1 MTDVNDE
8 LVVIHGLEYS
18 DSWMGECFVS
28 IDFKRQSPIGFEIG
42 DYIMYRGERFEL
54 NYVPGKEKQA
64 RKDTY
69 GEGFTY
75 DGVKFNSLRD
85 ELSRAEFLDVVL
97 HDNQLHY
104 TTLPKF
110 PFYVETIDDLL
121 DRIQANL
128 NEQIGDGKWKIFS
141 RNKERSMQRGCT
153 AEEWNAVYGDGTNDS
168 ASFESKSITID
179 TQKCWDALA
188 LVNTQWNIN
197 FVIRGRNIYVGT
209 AGVMTD
215 DIFKYGL
222 GKGLYKVDQNADS
235 DQSIITRLRAY
246 GSEKNLPDHYY
257 ADLGI
262 KYKVGITKV
271 GNAASFVELY
281 LDLDYISTY
290 FTEPRKYISS
300 GSTGEQTNG
309 FVLRATFDFKTIITG
324 YVTGTSNNKCR
335 FYSGL
340 KGSQTDNGDEESKD
354 ALDAFISQV
363 KSGSYTKLYITSGIN
378 EKTIPSE
385 NKEYAENLPN
395 NMAISRL
402 MLPGFPT
409 LSLREFW
416 DTMTEEEKKYVNP
429 TGKEHIFSNDKY
441 RPYIDSL
448 NIDKIGLRSDSKFF
462 DTDDKANGIVE
473 IYPTIEEMVVGGVRV
488 DEIYKGSEV
497 DDDGRFVDGQS
508 VKNIDIYLNP
518 AIDFDINNLKD
529 DDFSICMKD
538 GMCGGRSFKVA
549 SSTKESGTWR
559 LTIERV
565 KDDALGLYFPYKDY
579 QIKKNDHFVLTGIR
593 LPDSYVRAASLKL
606 LKYAIALLDKN
617 DYTRYVYQPKLYITS
632 GINEKTIPSENKEY
646 AENLPNNMAISRLM
660 LPGFPTLSLREF
672 WDTMT
677 EEEKKYVNPTGKEH
691 IFSNDK
697 YRPYI
702 DSLNIDKIGLRSDS
716 KFFDTDDKAN
726 GIVEIYPTIEEMVVG
741 GVRVDEIY
749 KGSEVDDDGRFVD
762 GQSVKN
768 IDIYLNPAIDFDI
781 NNLKDDDFSICMK
794 DGMCGGRSFKVASST
809 KESGTWRLTIER
821 VKDDALGLYFPYK
834 DYQIKKNDHFVLTGI
849 RLPDSYVRAASLKL
863 LKYAIALLDKN
874 DYTRYVYQ
882 PKVDDIFMAR
892 QHDAAMAD
900 KSGATRSL
908 HDTLRAGDIMRL
920 SDDDLGIKADVT
932 IDQIII
938 KEEDGKIPA
947 YEITLREE
955 KEVGTIQKIQ
965 QSISSLESGNG
976 VASEPTIAQVKSMF
990 KSEGGRY
997 FLSKL
1002 EDDVASGAIT
1012 FEKMQKFLGG
1022 FVSAG
1027 RAILQKGFAIDEN
1040 GYGFDENG
1048 NIIADSLKSIG
1059 FDKVLN
1065 EGFGMEMDGDQSHLY
1080 LANLTVWGKM
1090 MINILE
1096 IMKTKYAGGNIYMSA
1111 AGGTIV
1117 KAVPVTYINEDVGWE
1132 ETSES
1137 WCDGWKC
1144 YILADDGDEAT
1155 TNPWVEG
1162 DQVRCQSMGNLLGT
1176 RYAKATNKS
1185 YWRTIPEHGVSSFN
1199 EYIYNDYGTP
1209 AYNGKMFYWIVLGKH
1224 SKDFDGYT
1232 EENAPVGTTDIPE
1245 AGDSI
1250 VLDGCRKDTSR
1261 QGVLQLS
1268 SYGSGAPSIVGLRGV
1283 SDYTHEK
1290 CAIFELSYDYVRIFA
1305 ERFKLIAK
1313 DNKVVEITNFRGEW
1327 DPNEKYYKNDQVSH
1341 NNAIWTCIKDADFQ
1355 TEPTDGSTYWRK
1367 EVYGQKGEDGSS
1379 FKVLGTAVKHFTNAD
1394 DIGGEL
1400 LTTKEYLFDD
1410 TSGLPDG
1417 VASPCIATYMKIGA
1431 GHTWIICKSNDGDS
1445 YMIGDDLWTNSGTAW
1460 LNIGN
1465 VKGVSISST
1474 SVTYGVSASGTQ
1486 QPSSWSSIIP
1496 PTTDVY
1502 PYLWTRTMVNY
1513 TDGKSTTSFSV
1524 SHNGKDGAKGD
1535 PGDKGADAITIQL
1548 VGAPL
1553 IFDAGSDGIAP
1564 KGVTNYARLYVT
1576 VGEKDVSEYVGQPY
1590 FVPSEGMNVSH
1601 EDGYVIERREYNEKM
1616 AWYLGIK
1623 SDAISKVYLSDNKT
1637 EVSATSG
1644 YITFVFAYGA
1654 NQYVGQLPFQ
1664 VNVARYTGELT
1675 LTNTQFKVSM
1685 DGLTTRMV
1693 TAEENIT
1700 GVNTKLNTEVKT
1712 LHAEITSTAN
1722 DIKLEV
1728 TEQMNGNLKKAGLE
1742 VKADGIILYGDKITI
1757 TNDDGK
1763 TTTALFANGK
1773 INASLIDADQIEV
1786 KHLWA
1791 KSNDGASKVGYF
1803 GNTEESACKLS
1814 DGTLAPLFIGGD
1826 TAAKSPFYVTSKGAM
1841 HATSGYI
1848 GGFSINQNSLYYG
1861 NPSKWATTKTEN
1873 LAQVGWNFIRIAQA
1887 IANGGK
1893 PIAYQKIGIGG
1904 NAYPGDEEDSSVV
1917 GSTAMYIYRS
1927 MLAYSEDKAYKPAAI
1942 IESDNAQNRNIALK
1956 LIGGLQVHGGV
1967 IQHGCVMTYEK
1978 KGDANVLNLSFSTIF
1993 TLRNTMKDSMDFFFP
2008 SLPEVR
2014 QQLGIWSADVEF
2026 CIPVTVIAA
2035 ANTTQF
2041 AISTQL
2047 SAANTDLTQADGG
2060 RYVDNNG
2067 MWDYGNDKGY
2077 GGNRIVMRNGDCW
2090 SFSLTFTKAQG
2101 YYIQILNTQI

>member
-141 RNKERSMQRGCT
+141 RDKERSMQRGCT
-153 AEEWNAVYGDGTNDS
+153 AEEWNAVYGDGTSDS

-215 DIFKYGL
+215 GIFKYGL

-309 FVLRATFDFKTIITG
+309 FVLRVTFDFKTIITG

-335 FYSGL
+335 FYSEL
-340 KGSQTDNGDEESKD
+340 KGSQADNGDEESKD

-518 AIDFDINNLKD
+518 AIDFDIND
-529 DDFSICMKD
+529 
-538 GMCGGRSFKVA
+538 
-549 SSTKESGTWR
+549 
-559 LTIERV
+559 
-565 KDDALGLYFPYKDY
+565 
-579 QIKKNDHFVLTGIR
+579 
-593 LPDSYVRAASLKL
+593 
-606 LKYAIALLDKN
+606 
-617 DYTRYVYQPKLYITS
+617 
-632 GINEKTIPSENKEY
+632 
-646 AENLPNNMAISRLM
+646 
-660 LPGFPTLSLREF
+660 
-672 WDTMT
+672 
-677 EEEKKYVNPTGKEH
+677 
-691 IFSNDK
+691 
-697 YRPYI
+697 
-702 DSLNIDKIGLRSDS
+702 
-716 KFFDTDDKAN
+716 
-726 GIVEIYPTIEEMVVG
+726 
-741 GVRVDEIY
+741 
-749 KGSEVDDDGRFVD
+749 
-762 GQSVKN
+762 
-768 IDIYLNPAIDFDI
+768 
-781 NNLKDDDFSICMK
+781 LKDDDFSICMK

-882 PKVDDIFMAR
+882 PKVDEIFMAR

-932 IDQIII
+932 IDQLII

-1027 RAILQKGFAIDEN
+1027 RAILQKGFAIDKN

-1048 NIIADSLKSIG
+1048 NIIANSLKSLG

-1065 EGFGMEMDGDQSHLY
+1065 EGFGMEMEPTGTSHLY
-1080 LANLTVWGKM
+1080 LSNLTVWGK
-1090 MINILE
+1090 IIVNILE

-1117 KAVPVTYINEDVGWE
+1117 YVKPVYWAEEEMQWFAADVSVAE
-1132 ETSES
+1132 
-1137 WCDGWKC
+1137 GWKC
-1144 YILADDGDEAT
+1144 YFVADEGNDVMD
-1155 TNPWVEG
+1155 NPWREG
-1162 DQVRCQSMGNLLGT
+1162 DQVRCQTIGNLSS
-1176 RYAKATNKS
+1176 RPINSATNKS
-1185 YWRTIPEHGVSSFN
+1185 YWRTIPKYGVSEWN
-1199 EYIYNDYGTP
+1199 ETLYDEEG
-1209 AYNGKMFYWIVLGKH
+1209 NGPLFPEKRFYWIVLGKH

-1250 VLDGCRKDTSR
+1250 VLDGSRKDTSR
-1261 QGVLQLS
+1261 QGVLRLS

-1290 CAIFELSYDYVRIFA
+1290 CAIFELSYDSVRILA

-1313 DNKVVEITNFRGEW
+1313 NNKVVEITNFRGEW
-1327 DPNEKYYKNDQVSH
+1327 DPTEKYYKNDQVSH
-1341 NNAIWTCIKDADFQ
+1341 NNAIWTCLNDEVWQ
-1355 TEPTDGSTYWRK
+1355 SEPTDDNTNWRK

-1400 LTTKEYLFDD
+1400 LNLGKYLFDD

-1417 VASPCIATYMKIGA
+1417 VVSPCIATYMKVGA

-1486 QPSSWSSIIP
+1486 QPSSWSSAIP
-1496 PTTDVY
+1496 PTTDEY
-1502 PYLWTRTMVNY
+1502 PYLWTRTVVNY
-1513 TDGKSTTSFSV
+1513 SDGKSTTSYSV
-1524 SHNGKDGAKGD
+1524 SHNGKDGEKGET
-1535 PGDKGADAITIQL
+1535 GEKGADAITIQL

-1553 IFDAGSDGIAP
+1553 IFDAGSDGIVP

-1576 VGEKDVSEYVGQPY
+1576 VGEKDVSEYVGHPY
-1590 FVPSEGMNVSH
+1590 SVSSEGMNVSP

-1675 LTNTQFKVSM
+1675 LTNEQFKVSM
-1685 DGLTTRMV
+1685 DGLTTRMKA
-1693 TAEENIT
+1693 AEGGIT
-1700 GVNTKLNTEVKT
+1700 NVNTRLDTEVDT
-1712 LHAEITSTAN
+1712 LHSEITSTAN

-1742 VKADGIILYGDKITI
+1742 VKADGITLYGDKITI

-1803 GNTEESACKLS
+1803 GNTEEDACKIG
-1814 DGTLAPLFIGGD
+1814 DYTVAPLFIGGA
-1826 TAAKSPFYVTSKGAM
+1826 TAKESPFYVTSKGAM
-1841 HATSGYI
+1841 HATSG
-1848 GGFSINQNSLYYG
+1848 
-1861 NPSKWATTKTEN
+1861 
-1873 LAQVGWNFIRIAQA
+1873 
-1887 IANGGK
+1887 
-1893 PIAYQKIGIGG
+1893 KIGYFTISPNGELMYDDGYTDVARRPFGLSKEALYFTHTTDHKSNDAIVWVGRTNVSVSITGTSPMVSDIWIDDQENTPNKSKACLFLSAEGYTGEDTDPMG
-1904 NAYPGDEEDSSVV
+1904 NLMG
-1917 GSTAMYIYRS
+1917 
-1927 MLAYSEDKAYKPAAI
+1927 
-1942 IESDNAQNRNIALK
+1942 N
-1956 LIGGLQVHGGV
+1956 
-1967 IQHGCVMTYEK
+1967 
-1978 KGDANVLNLSFSTIF
+1978 
-1993 TLRNTMKDSMDFFFP
+1993 
-2008 SLPEVR
+2008 
-2014 QQLGIWSADVEF
+2014 
-2026 CIPVTVIAA
+2026 
-2035 ANTTQF
+2035 F
-2041 AISTQL
+2041 AIYAQKGTYAGFRPAVRFAIENCQL
-2047 SAANTDLTQADGG
+2047 TDMDCVI
-2060 RYVDNNG
+2060 YVSVTGVYLILPDNPQ
-2067 MWDYGNDKGY
+2067 KGQY
-2077 GGNRIVMRNGDCW
+2077 YKFIQGAGSFHIKSSSKNIYSMHVGQTDNFTSDSYNQITEIIWIGDHWRINWFRESVG
-2090 SFSLTFTKAQG
+2090 K
-2101 YYIQILNTQI
+2101 

>member
-1 MTDVNDE
+1 MGKWIICHKDGSVLTDVNDE

-110 PFYVETIDDLL
+110 QFYVETIDDLI

-168 ASFESKSITID
+168 ASFESKSINID

-215 DIFKYGL
+215 GIFKYGL

-262 KYKVGITKV
+262 KYKVGVTKV
-271 GNAASFVELY
+271 GNAARYVELY

-309 FVLRATFDFKTIITG
+309 FVLRVTFDFKTIITG

-335 FYSGL
+335 FYSEL
-340 KGSQTDNGDEESKD
+340 KGSQADNGDEESKD

-363 KSGSYTKLYITSGIN
+363 KSGSYTKLYITSGLN

-429 TGKEHIFSNDKY
+429 TGKEHIFSNEKY

-518 AIDFDINNLKD
+518 AIDFDINDLKD

-565 KDDALGLYFPYKDY
+565 KDD
-579 QIKKNDHFVLTGIR
+579 T
-593 LPDSYVRAASLKL
+593 
-606 LKYAIALLDKN
+606 
-617 DYTRYVYQPKLYITS
+617 
-632 GINEKTIPSENKEY
+632 
-646 AENLPNNMAISRLM
+646 
-660 LPGFPTLSLREF
+660 
-672 WDTMT
+672 
-677 EEEKKYVNPTGKEH
+677 
-691 IFSNDK
+691 
-697 YRPYI
+697 
-702 DSLNIDKIGLRSDS
+702 
-716 KFFDTDDKAN
+716 
-726 GIVEIYPTIEEMVVG
+726 
-741 GVRVDEIY
+741 
-749 KGSEVDDDGRFVD
+749 
-762 GQSVKN
+762 
-768 IDIYLNPAIDFDI
+768 
-781 NNLKDDDFSICMK
+781 
-794 DGMCGGRSFKVASST
+794 
-809 KESGTWRLTIER
+809 
-821 VKDDALGLYFPYK
+821 LGLYFPYK

-882 PKVDDIFMAR
+882 PKVDEIFMAR

-932 IDQIII
+932 IDQLII
-938 KEEDGKIPA
+938 KEEDGKIPT

-1012 FEKMQKFLGG
+1012 FEKVQKFLSG

-1027 RAILQKGFAIDEN
+1027 RAILQNGFAIDEN

-1048 NIIADSLKSIG
+1048 NIISNSLKSLG

-1065 EGFGMEMDGDQSHLY
+1065 EGFGMEMDGGQSHLY

-1176 RYAKATNKS
+1176 RYANATNKS

-1224 SKDFDGYT
+1224 STDLDGYT

-1250 VLDGCRKDTSR
+1250 VLDGSRKDTSR

-1283 SDYTHEK
+1283 KDYSHENRD
-1290 CAIFELSYDYVRIFA
+1290 IFELSYDSVRILA

-1313 DNKVVEITNFRGEW
+1313 SGGAVEITNFRGEW
-1327 DPNEKYYKNDQVSH
+1327 DHAEKYYKNDQVSH
-1341 NNAIWTCIKDADFQ
+1341 NNAIWTCLNDEVWQ
-1355 TEPTDGSTYWRK
+1355 SEPTDDNTNWRK

-1400 LTTKEYLFDD
+1400 LAAEKYLFDD

-1417 VASPCIATYMKIGA
+1417 VASPCIATYKRDVA
-1431 GHTWIICKSNDGDS
+1431 GHTWVICKSNDGDS

-1486 QPSSWSSIIP
+1486 HPSSWSSAIP
-1496 PTTDVY
+1496 PTTDEY
-1502 PYLWTRTMVNY
+1502 PYLWTRTVVNY
-1513 TDGKSTTSFSV
+1513 SDGKSTTSYSV
-1524 SHNGKDGAKGD
+1524 SHNGKDGEKGET
-1535 PGDKGADAITIQL
+1535 GEKGADAITIQL

-1553 IFDAGSDGIAP
+1553 IFNAGSDGIVP

-1576 VGEKDVSEYVGQPY
+1576 VGEKDVSEYVGQP
-1590 FVPSEGMNVSH
+1590 FSVPSEGMNVSP

-1664 VNVARYTGELT
+1664 VNVARYTGEFT
-1675 LTNTQFKVSM
+1675 LTNKQFKVSM
-1685 DGLTTRMV
+1685 DGLATRMGA
-1693 TAEENIT
+1693 AEEGIT
-1700 GVNTKLNTEVKT
+1700 NVNTRLDTEVDT
-1712 LHAEITSTAN
+1712 LHSEITSTAN

-1742 VKADGIILYGDKITI
+1742 VKADGITLYGNKITI

-1763 TTTALFANGK
+1763 TTTALFAGGK

-1803 GNTEESACKLS
+1803 GNTEEEACKIG
-1814 DGTLAPLFIGGD
+1814 DYTVAPLFIGGA
-1826 TAAKSPFYVTSKGAM
+1826 TAKESPFYVTSKGAM
-1841 HATSGYI
+1841 HATSGKI
-1848 GGFSINQNSLYYG
+1848 GYFTISPNGELMYDDGYTDVDRRPFGLSKEALYFTHTTRDHKNNDAIVWVGRVKFSASSTGTAPLVSDIWIDERVSTPYQSKACLFLRAEGYTGEDTDPMGNLMGNFAIYAQKGTYAGFRPAVRFVVKNCQLTDMDCVIYVSVTGITLTLPDNPQRGQYY
-1861 NPSKWATTKTEN
+1861 K
-1873 LAQVGWNFIRIAQA
+1873 FIQGA
-1887 IANGGK
+1887 GGK
-1893 PIAYQKIGIGG
+1893 QAFW
-1904 NAYPGDEEDSSVV
+1904 
-1917 GSTAMYIYRS
+1917 
-1927 MLAYSEDKAYKPAAI
+1927 
-1942 IESDNAQNRNIALK
+1942 IESNIYK
-1956 LIGGLQVHGGV
+1956 MYWNGV
-1967 IQHGCVMTYEK
+1967 DTNGRTSFFSGAYNQTTEFIFL
-1978 KGDANVLNLSFSTIF
+1978 GDHWRVNWF
-1993 TLRNTMKDSMDFFFP
+1993 R
-2008 SLPEVR
+2008 E
-2014 QQLGIWSADVEF
+2014 SA
-2026 CIPVTVIAA
+2026 I
-2035 ANTTQF
+2035 
-2041 AISTQL
+2041 
-2047 SAANTDLTQADGG
+2047 
-2060 RYVDNNG
+2060 
-2067 MWDYGNDKGY
+2067 
-2077 GGNRIVMRNGDCW
+2077 
-2090 SFSLTFTKAQG
+2090 
-2101 YYIQILNTQI
+2101 

>member
-28 IDFKRQSPIGFEIG
+28 IDFKRQSPIDFEIG

-141 RNKERSMQRGCT
+141 RDKERSMQRGCT
-153 AEEWNAVYGDGTNDS
+153 AEEWNAVYGDGTSDS

-179 TQKCWDALA
+179 TQKCWGALA

-215 DIFKYGL
+215 GIFKYGL

-309 FVLRATFDFKTIITG
+309 FVLRVTFDFKAIITG

-335 FYSGL
+335 FYSEL
-340 KGSQTDNGDEESKD
+340 KGSQADNGDEESKD

-518 AIDFDINNLKD
+518 AIDFDIND
-529 DDFSICMKD
+529 
-538 GMCGGRSFKVA
+538 
-549 SSTKESGTWR
+549 
-559 LTIERV
+559 
-565 KDDALGLYFPYKDY
+565 
-579 QIKKNDHFVLTGIR
+579 
-593 LPDSYVRAASLKL
+593 
-606 LKYAIALLDKN
+606 
-617 DYTRYVYQPKLYITS
+617 
-632 GINEKTIPSENKEY
+632 
-646 AENLPNNMAISRLM
+646 
-660 LPGFPTLSLREF
+660 
-672 WDTMT
+672 
-677 EEEKKYVNPTGKEH
+677 
-691 IFSNDK
+691 
-697 YRPYI
+697 
-702 DSLNIDKIGLRSDS
+702 
-716 KFFDTDDKAN
+716 
-726 GIVEIYPTIEEMVVG
+726 
-741 GVRVDEIY
+741 
-749 KGSEVDDDGRFVD
+749 
-762 GQSVKN
+762 
-768 IDIYLNPAIDFDI
+768 
-781 NNLKDDDFSICMK
+781 LKDDDFSICMK

-882 PKVDDIFMAR
+882 PKVDEIFMAR

-932 IDQIII
+932 IDQLII

-976 VASEPTIAQVKSMF
+976 VASEPTIAQVKSIF

-1012 FEKMQKFLGG
+1012 FEKTQKFLGG

-1027 RAILQKGFAIDEN
+1027 RAILQNGFAIDKN

-1048 NIIADSLKSIG
+1048 NIIADSLKSTG
-1059 FDKVLN
+1059 FDKAAN
-1065 EGFGMEMDGDQSHLY
+1065 EGFGMEMETAGTSHLY
-1080 LANLTVWGKM
+1080 LSNLTVWGKM
-1090 MINILE
+1090 FVNILE
-1096 IMKTKYAGGNIYMSA
+1096 IMKTKYAGGNIYLSA

-1117 KAVPVTYINEDVGWE
+1117 KVVPVGMWDDDESEWVENPIE
-1132 ETSES
+1132 EAIQ
-1137 WCDGWKC
+1137 GWKC
-1144 YILADDGDEAT
+1144 YILADDGDNAVG
-1155 TNPWVEG
+1155 NPWQEG

-1250 VLDGCRKDTSR
+1250 VLDGSRKDTSR

-1341 NNAIWTCIKDADFQ
+1341 NNAIWTCIKDTDFQ
-1355 TEPTDGSTYWRK
+1355 TEPTDDSTYWRK

-1417 VASPCIATYMKIGA
+1417 VASPCIATYMKVGA

-1486 QPSSWSSIIP
+1486 KPSSWSSVIP
-1496 PTTDVY
+1496 PTTDEY
-1502 PYLWTRTMVNY
+1502 PYLWTRTVVNY
-1513 TDGKSTTSFSV
+1513 TDGKSTTSYSV

-1553 IFDAGSDGIAP
+1553 IFDAGSDGIVP
-1564 KGVTNYARLYVT
+1564 KGVTNYARLYMT

-1590 FVPSEGMNVSH
+1590 FVPSEGMNVSP

-1616 AWYLGIK
+1616 AWYLGVK

-1637 EVSATSG
+1637 GVSATSG
-1644 YITFVFAYGA
+1644 YVTFVFAYGA

-1675 LTNTQFKVSM
+1675 LTNKQFKVSM
-1685 DGLTTRMV
+1685 DGLTTRMK
-1693 TAEENIT
+1693 TAEGGIT
-1700 GVNTKLNTEVKT
+1700 NVNTRLDTEVDT
-1712 LHAEITSTAN
+1712 LHSEITSTAN

-1742 VKADGIILYGDKITI
+1742 VKADGITLYGDKITI
-1757 TNDDGK
+1757 TNDGGK
-1763 TTTALFANGK
+1763 TTTALFAGGK

-1803 GNTEESACKLS
+1803 GNTEEDACKIG
-1814 DGTLAPLFIGGD
+1814 DYTVAPLFIGGA
-1826 TAAKSPFYVTSKGAM
+1826 TAKESPFYVTSKGAM
-1841 HATSGYI
+1841 HATSGKI
-1848 GGFSINQNSLYYG
+1848 GYFTISPNGELMYDDGYTDVAHRPFGLSKEALYFTHTTDHKSNDAIVWVGRTNFSESSTGTVDLLSDILIDERVSTPTKSKACLFLSAEGYTGEGTDYKGGLMGNFAIYAKKGAYAGFR
-1861 NPSKWATTKTEN
+1861 PA
-1873 LAQVGWNFIRIAQA
+1873 VRIAIENCQLTDMDCV
-1887 IANGGK
+1887 IFV
-1893 PIAYQKIGIGG
+1893 
-1904 NAYPGDEEDSSVV
+1904 SV
-1917 GSTAMYIYRS
+1917 T
-1927 MLAYSEDKAYKPAAI
+1927 
-1942 IESDNAQNRNIALK
+1942 
-1956 LIGGLQVHGGV
+1956 GV
-1967 IQHGCVMTYEK
+1967 Y
-1978 KGDANVLNLSFSTIF
+1978 F
-1993 TLRNTMKDSMDFFFP
+1993 TLPDNPQKGQYYKFIQGAGKFYIKSSSKNIYSMHVGQTDNFSSDSYNQIT
-2008 SLPEVR
+2008 EIIW
-2014 QQLGIWSADVEF
+2014 LGDHW
-2026 CIPVTVIAA
+2026 
-2035 ANTTQF
+2035 
-2041 AISTQL
+2041 
-2047 SAANTDLTQADGG
+2047 
-2060 RYVDNNG
+2060 
-2067 MWDYGNDKGY
+2067 
-2077 GGNRIVMRNGDCW
+2077 RINWFREAVG
-2090 SFSLTFTKAQG
+2090 K
-2101 YYIQILNTQI
+2101 

>member
-85 ELSRAEFLDVVL
+85 ELSMAEFLDVVL

-110 PFYVETIDDLL
+110 QFYVETIDDLL

-153 AEEWNAVYGDGTNDS
+153 AGEWNEVYGDGTNDS

-215 DIFKYGL
+215 GIFKYGL

-257 ADLGI
+257 ADLGV

-271 GNAASFVELY
+271 GNATSFVELY
-281 LDLDYISTY
+281 LDLDCISTY
-290 FTEPRKYISS
+290 FTEPRKHS
-300 GSTGEQTNG
+300 GSTGEQTNE
-309 FVLRATFDFKTIITG
+309 FVLRVTFDFKTIITG
-324 YVTGTSNNKCR
+324 YVNGTNNNKCR
-335 FYSGL
+335 FYSEL
-340 KGSQTDNGDEESKD
+340 KGSQTDNGDEEPKD

-363 KSGSYTKLYITSGIN
+363 KSGNYTKLYITSGIN

-497 DDDGRFVDGQS
+497 DDDGRFDDGQS

-518 AIDFDINNLKD
+518 AIDFDINDLKD

-559 LTIERV
+559 LTIER
-565 KDDALGLYFPYKDY
+565 A
-579 QIKKNDHFVLTGIR
+579 
-593 LPDSYVRAASLKL
+593 
-606 LKYAIALLDKN
+606 
-617 DYTRYVYQPKLYITS
+617 
-632 GINEKTIPSENKEY
+632 
-646 AENLPNNMAISRLM
+646 
-660 LPGFPTLSLREF
+660 
-672 WDTMT
+672 
-677 EEEKKYVNPTGKEH
+677 
-691 IFSNDK
+691 
-697 YRPYI
+697 
-702 DSLNIDKIGLRSDS
+702 
-716 KFFDTDDKAN
+716 
-726 GIVEIYPTIEEMVVG
+726 
-741 GVRVDEIY
+741 
-749 KGSEVDDDGRFVD
+749 
-762 GQSVKN
+762 
-768 IDIYLNPAIDFDI
+768 
-781 NNLKDDDFSICMK
+781 
-794 DGMCGGRSFKVASST
+794 
-809 KESGTWRLTIER
+809 
-821 VKDDALGLYFPYK
+821 KDDALGLYFPYK

-882 PKVDDIFMAR
+882 PKVDEIFMAR

-932 IDQIII
+932 IDQLII
-938 KEEDGKIPA
+938 KEEDGKIPT

-1012 FEKMQKFLGG
+1012 FEKMQKFLSG

-1048 NIIADSLKSIG
+1048 NIIANSLKSAG

-1065 EGFGMEMDGDQSHLY
+1065 EGFGMEMESAGTSHLY
-1080 LANLTVWGKM
+1080 LSNLTIWGKM
-1090 MINILE
+1090 IVNILE

-1117 KAVPVTYINEDVGWE
+1117 KVVPVGMWDDDDSEWVENPIE
-1132 ETSES
+1132 EAIQ
-1137 WCDGWKC
+1137 GWKC
-1144 YILADDGDEAT
+1144 YILADDGDNAVG
-1155 TNPWVEG
+1155 NPWQEG

-1176 RYAKATNKS
+1176 RYANATNKS

-1232 EENAPVGTTDIPE
+1232 EENAPTGTTDIPE

-1250 VLDGCRKDTSR
+1250 VLDGSRKDTSR

-1268 SYGSGAPSIVGLRGV
+1268 SYGSGAPSIVGFRGV
-1283 SDYTHEK
+1283 SNYSHENR
-1290 CAIFELSYDYVRIFA
+1290 AIFELSYDSVRILA

-1313 DNKVVEITNFRGEW
+1313 NNKVVEITNFRGEW
-1327 DPNEKYYKNDQVSH
+1327 YPTEKYYKNDQVSH
-1341 NNAIWTCIKDADFQ
+1341 NNAIWTCLNDEVWQSEPADDN
-1355 TEPTDGSTYWRK
+1355 TAWRK

-1400 LTTKEYLFDD
+1400 LTNKEYLFDD

-1474 SVTYGVSASGTQ
+1474 SVTYGVSVSGTQ
-1486 QPSSWSSIIP
+1486 QPSSWSSVIP
-1496 PTTDVY
+1496 PTTDEY
-1502 PYLWTRTMVNY
+1502 PYLWTRTVVNY
-1513 TDGKSTTSFSV
+1513 TDGKSTTSYSV
-1524 SHNGKDGAKGD
+1524 SHNGKDGEKGET
-1535 PGDKGADAITIQL
+1535 GEKGADAITIQL

-1553 IFDAGSDGIAP
+1553 IFDAGSDGIVP

-1590 FVPSEGMNVSH
+1590 SVSSEGMNVSP

-1675 LTNTQFKVSM
+1675 LTNKQFKVSM
-1685 DGLTTRMV
+1685 DGLTTRMK
-1693 TAEENIT
+1693 TAEGGIT
-1700 GVNTKLNTEVKT
+1700 DVNAKLTKEVAS
-1712 LHAEITSTAN
+1712 LHSEITTTATN
-1722 DIKLEV
+1722 VKAEV
-1728 TEQMNGNLKKAGLE
+1728 TEQINGNLKKAGLE
-1742 VKADGIILYGDKITI
+1742 VTADGIKLYGEKITI

-1773 INASLIDADQIEV
+1773 INASLIDV

-1791 KSNDGASKVGYF
+1791 ISEDGTNKVGYF
-1803 GNTEESACKLS
+1803 GNTEEDACKI
-1814 DGTLAPLFIGGD
+1814 DDNTLAPLFVGGA
-1826 TAAKSPFYVTSKGAM
+1826 TAKVSPFYVTSKGAM
-1841 HATSGYI
+1841 HATSGTI
-1848 GGFSINQNSLYYG
+1848 GGFSILKNQLHSEGSGYAFDIYTDKIVYTDNANQRTLLISSESDDGLCLSLTAADENMSCKLMIGSQDGVGGTIGLLAEKTGYSGRYTQNG
-1861 NPSKWATTKTEN
+1861 LRFGDYFGHYIEAWVVSGSLGRIVPPSAGITCYVSKADNEMKLILRGLPTK
-1873 LAQVGWNFIRIAQA
+1873 
-1887 IANGGK
+1887 K
-1893 PIAYQKIGIGG
+1893 PTA
-1904 NAYPGDEEDSSVV
+1904 
-1917 GSTAMYIYRS
+1917 GSTGTIYVENGILKMY
-1927 MLAYSEDKAYKPAAI
+1927 
-1942 IESDNAQNRNIALK
+1942 
-1956 LIGGLQVHGGV
+1956 
-1967 IQHGCVMTYEK
+1967 T
-1978 KGDANVLNLSFSTIF
+1978 
-1993 TLRNTMKDSMDFFFP
+1993 
-2008 SLPEVR
+2008 
-2014 QQLGIWSADVEF
+2014 
-2026 CIPVTVIAA
+2026 
-2035 ANTTQF
+2035 
-2041 AISTQL
+2041 
-2047 SAANTDLTQADGG
+2047 
-2060 RYVDNNG
+2060 
-2067 MWDYGNDKGY
+2067 GN
-2077 GGNRIVMRNGDCW
+2077 
-2090 SFSLTFTKAQG
+2090 F
-2101 YYIQILNTQI
+2101 

>member
-141 RNKERSMQRGCT
+141 RDKERSMQRGCT
-153 AEEWNAVYGDGTNDS
+153 AEEWNAVYGDGTSDS

-215 DIFKYGL
+215 GIFKYGL

-309 FVLRATFDFKTIITG
+309 FVLRVTFDFKTIITG

-335 FYSGL
+335 FYSEL
-340 KGSQTDNGDEESKD
+340 KGSQADNGDEESKD

-518 AIDFDINNLKD
+518 AIDFDIND
-529 DDFSICMKD
+529 
-538 GMCGGRSFKVA
+538 
-549 SSTKESGTWR
+549 
-559 LTIERV
+559 
-565 KDDALGLYFPYKDY
+565 
-579 QIKKNDHFVLTGIR
+579 
-593 LPDSYVRAASLKL
+593 
-606 LKYAIALLDKN
+606 
-617 DYTRYVYQPKLYITS
+617 
-632 GINEKTIPSENKEY
+632 
-646 AENLPNNMAISRLM
+646 
-660 LPGFPTLSLREF
+660 
-672 WDTMT
+672 
-677 EEEKKYVNPTGKEH
+677 
-691 IFSNDK
+691 
-697 YRPYI
+697 
-702 DSLNIDKIGLRSDS
+702 
-716 KFFDTDDKAN
+716 
-726 GIVEIYPTIEEMVVG
+726 
-741 GVRVDEIY
+741 
-749 KGSEVDDDGRFVD
+749 
-762 GQSVKN
+762 
-768 IDIYLNPAIDFDI
+768 
-781 NNLKDDDFSICMK
+781 LKDDDFSICMK

-882 PKVDDIFMAR
+882 PKVDEIFMAR

-932 IDQIII
+932 IDQLII

-1027 RAILQKGFAIDEN
+1027 RAILQNGFAIGKN

-1065 EGFGMEMDGDQSHLY
+1065 EGFGMEMESAGTSHLY
-1080 LANLTVWGKM
+1080 LSNLTVWGKM
-1090 MINILE
+1090 FVNILE
-1096 IMKTKYAGGNIYMSA
+1096 IMKTKYAGGNIYLSA

-1117 KAVPVTYINEDVGWE
+1117 KVVPVGMWDDDESEWVENPIE
-1132 ETSES
+1132 EAIQ
-1137 WCDGWKC
+1137 GWKC
-1144 YILADDGDEAT
+1144 YILADDGDNAVG
-1155 TNPWVEG
+1155 NPWQEG

-1209 AYNGKMFYWIVLGKH
+1209 AYNGKTFYWIVLGKH

-1250 VLDGCRKDTSR
+1250 VLDGSRKDTSR

-1283 SDYTHEK
+1283 SDYSHEK

-1341 NNAIWTCIKDADFQ
+1341 NNAIWTCIKDTDFQ
-1355 TEPTDGSTYWRK
+1355 TEPTDDSTYWRK

-1417 VASPCIATYMKIGA
+1417 VASPCIATYLKVGA
-1431 GHTWIICKSNDGDS
+1431 GHMWVICKSNDGDS

-1496 PTTDVY
+1496 PTTDEY
-1502 PYLWTRTMVNY
+1502 PYLWTRTVVNY
-1513 TDGKSTTSFSV
+1513 TDGKSTTSYSV
-1524 SHNGKDGAKGD
+1524 SHNGKDGEKGET
-1535 PGDKGADAITIQL
+1535 GEKGADAITIQL

-1553 IFDAGSDGIAP
+1553 IFDAGSDGIVP

-1590 FVPSEGMNVSH
+1590 FVPSEGMNVSP

-1644 YITFVFAYGA
+1644 YTTFVFAYGA

-1675 LTNTQFKVSM
+1675 LTNKQFKVSM

-1712 LHAEITSTAN
+1712 LHAEITSTASTV
-1722 DIKLEV
+1722 KAEV
-1728 TEQMNGNLKKAGLE
+1728 KEEMNGNLKKAGLE
-1742 VKADGIILYGDKITI
+1742 VKADGITLYGDKITI
-1757 TNDDGK
+1757 TNDGGK
-1763 TTTALFANGK
+1763 TTTALFTGGK

-1803 GNTEESACKLS
+1803 GNTEEDACKIG
-1814 DGTLAPLFIGGD
+1814 DYTVAPLFIGGA
-1826 TAAKSPFYVTSKGAM
+1826 TAKESPFYVTSKGAM
-1841 HATSGYI
+1841 HATSGKI
-1848 GGFSINQNSLYYG
+1848 GYFTISPNGELMYDDGYTDVAHRPFGLSKEALYFTHTTDHKSNDAIVWVGRTNFSESSTGTVGLLSDIWIDERVSTPTKSKACLFLSAEGYTGEDTDYKGDLMGNFAIYAKKGAYAGFR
-1861 NPSKWATTKTEN
+1861 PA
-1873 LAQVGWNFIRIAQA
+1873 VRIAIENCQLTDMDCV
-1887 IANGGK
+1887 I
-1893 PIAYQKIGIGG
+1893 YV
-1904 NAYPGDEEDSSVV
+1904 SV
-1917 GSTAMYIYRS
+1917 T
-1927 MLAYSEDKAYKPAAI
+1927 
-1942 IESDNAQNRNIALK
+1942 
-1956 LIGGLQVHGGV
+1956 GV
-1967 IQHGCVMTYEK
+1967 Y
-1978 KGDANVLNLSFSTIF
+1978 F
-1993 TLRNTMKDSMDFFFP
+1993 TLPDNPQKGQYYKFIQGAGKFYIKSSSKNIYSMHVGQTDNFSSDSYNQIT
-2008 SLPEVR
+2008 EIIW
-2014 QQLGIWSADVEF
+2014 LGDHW
-2026 CIPVTVIAA
+2026 
-2035 ANTTQF
+2035 
-2041 AISTQL
+2041 
-2047 SAANTDLTQADGG
+2047 
-2060 RYVDNNG
+2060 
-2067 MWDYGNDKGY
+2067 
-2077 GGNRIVMRNGDCW
+2077 RINWFREAVG
-2090 SFSLTFTKAQG
+2090 K
-2101 YYIQILNTQI
+2101 

>member
-1 MTDVNDE
+1 MSAWNIYHKDGSKLTDVNEE
-8 LVVIHGLEYS
+8 LITVHGLEYS
-18 DSWMGECFVS
+18 DSWMGECFLA
-28 IDFKRQSPIGFEIG
+28 INFKHEVPINFQIG
-42 DYIMYRGERFEL
+42 DYIVYRGERFEL
-54 NYVPGKEKQA
+54 NYEPGKDKQA

-215 DIFKYGL
+215 GIFKYGL

-281 LDLDYISTY
+281 LDLDCISTY
-290 FTEPRKYISS
+290 FTEPRKHS
-300 GSTGEQTNG
+300 GSTGEQTNE
-309 FVLRATFDFKTIITG
+309 FVLRVTFDFKTIITG
-324 YVTGTSNNKCR
+324 YVTGMSNNKCR
-335 FYSGL
+335 FYSEL

-497 DDDGRFVDGQS
+497 DDDGRFDDGQS

-518 AIDFDINNLKD
+518 AIDFDINDLKD

-559 LTIERV
+559 LTIER
-565 KDDALGLYFPYKDY
+565 A
-579 QIKKNDHFVLTGIR
+579 
-593 LPDSYVRAASLKL
+593 
-606 LKYAIALLDKN
+606 
-617 DYTRYVYQPKLYITS
+617 
-632 GINEKTIPSENKEY
+632 
-646 AENLPNNMAISRLM
+646 
-660 LPGFPTLSLREF
+660 
-672 WDTMT
+672 
-677 EEEKKYVNPTGKEH
+677 
-691 IFSNDK
+691 
-697 YRPYI
+697 
-702 DSLNIDKIGLRSDS
+702 
-716 KFFDTDDKAN
+716 
-726 GIVEIYPTIEEMVVG
+726 
-741 GVRVDEIY
+741 
-749 KGSEVDDDGRFVD
+749 
-762 GQSVKN
+762 
-768 IDIYLNPAIDFDI
+768 
-781 NNLKDDDFSICMK
+781 
-794 DGMCGGRSFKVASST
+794 
-809 KESGTWRLTIER
+809 
-821 VKDDALGLYFPYK
+821 KDDALGLYFPYK

-932 IDQIII
+932 IDQLII

-1027 RAILQKGFAIDEN
+1027 HAILQKGFAIDEN

-1048 NIIADSLKSIG
+1048 NIIADSLKSQG

-1065 EGFGMEMDGDQSHLY
+1065 EGFGMEMESAGTSHLY
-1080 LANLTVWGKM
+1080 LSNLTIWGKM
-1090 MINILE
+1090 IVNILE

-1117 KAVPVTYINEDVGWE
+1117 KAVPVIYINEDVGWE

-1250 VLDGCRKDTSR
+1250 VLDGSRKDTSR

-1283 SDYTHEK
+1283 SDYSHEK

-1341 NNAIWTCIKDADFQ
+1341 NNAIWTCIKDTDFQ
-1355 TEPTDGSTYWRK
+1355 TEPTDDSTYWRK
-1367 EVYGQKGEDGSS
+1367 EVYGQKGE
-1379 FKVLGTAVKHFTNAD
+1379 
-1394 DIGGEL
+1394 
-1400 LTTKEYLFDD
+1400 
-1410 TSGLPDG
+1410 
-1417 VASPCIATYMKIGA
+1417 
-1431 GHTWIICKSNDGDS
+1431 
-1445 YMIGDDLWTNSGTAW
+1445 
-1460 LNIGN
+1460 
-1465 VKGVSISST
+1465 
-1474 SVTYGVSASGTQ
+1474 
-1486 QPSSWSSIIP
+1486 
-1496 PTTDVY
+1496 
-1502 PYLWTRTMVNY
+1502 
-1513 TDGKSTTSFSV
+1513 
-1524 SHNGKDGAKGD
+1524 
-1535 PGDKGADAITIQL
+1535 DAITIQL

-1553 IFDAGSDGIAP
+1553 IFDAGSDGIVP

-1590 FVPSEGMNVSH
+1590 SVSSEGMNVSP
-1601 EDGYVIERREYNEKM
+1601 EDGYVIERREYNKKM

-1675 LTNTQFKVSM
+1675 LTNKQFKISM

-1712 LHAEITSTAN
+1712 LHAEITSTASTV
-1722 DIKLEV
+1722 KVEV
-1728 TEQMNGNLKKAGLE
+1728 KEEMNGNLKKAGLE
-1742 VKADGIILYGDKITI
+1742 VKADGITLYGEKITI

-1763 TTTALFANGK
+1763 TTTALFTGGK
-1773 INASLIDADQIEV
+1773 INASLIDADKIEV

-1803 GNTEESACKLS
+1803 GNTEEDACKIG
-1814 DGTLAPLFIGGD
+1814 DYTVAPLFIGGA
-1826 TAAKSPFYVTSKGAM
+1826 TAKESPFYVTSKGAM
-1841 HATSGYI
+1841 HATSG
-1848 GGFSINQNSLYYG
+1848 
-1861 NPSKWATTKTEN
+1861 
-1873 LAQVGWNFIRIAQA
+1873 
-1887 IANGGK
+1887 
-1893 PIAYQKIGIGG
+1893 KIGYFTISPNGELMYDDGYTDVARRPFGLSKEALYFTHTTDHKSNDAIVWVGRTNVSVSITGTSPMVSDIWIDDQENTPNKSKACLFLSAEGYTGEDTDPMG
-1904 NAYPGDEEDSSVV
+1904 NLMG
-1917 GSTAMYIYRS
+1917 
-1927 MLAYSEDKAYKPAAI
+1927 
-1942 IESDNAQNRNIALK
+1942 N
-1956 LIGGLQVHGGV
+1956 
-1967 IQHGCVMTYEK
+1967 
-1978 KGDANVLNLSFSTIF
+1978 
-1993 TLRNTMKDSMDFFFP
+1993 
-2008 SLPEVR
+2008 
-2014 QQLGIWSADVEF
+2014 
-2026 CIPVTVIAA
+2026 
-2035 ANTTQF
+2035 F
-2041 AISTQL
+2041 AIYAQKGTYAGFRPAVRFAIKNCQL
-2047 SAANTDLTQADGG
+2047 TDMDCVI
-2060 RYVDNNG
+2060 YVSVTGVYLILPDNPQRGQYYKFIQGAGSFHIKSSSKNIYSMHVG
-2067 MWDYGNDKGY
+2067 QTDNFTSGSYNQITEIIWIGDHW
-2077 GGNRIVMRNGDCW
+2077 RINWFRESVG
-2090 SFSLTFTKAQG
+2090 K
-2101 YYIQILNTQI
+2101 

>member
-104 TTLPKF
+104 TALPKF

-215 DIFKYGL
+215 GIFKYGL

-290 FTEPRKYISS
+290 FTEPRKYIVS

-309 FVLRATFDFKTIITG
+309 FVLRVTFDFKTIITG
-324 YVTGTSNNKCR
+324 FVDGTSNNKCR
-335 FYSGL
+335 FYSEL

-497 DDDGRFVDGQS
+497 DDDGRFDDGQG

-518 AIDFDINNLKD
+518 AIDFDINYLKD
-529 DDFSICMKD
+529 DDFSI
-538 GMCGGRSFKVA
+538 
-549 SSTKESGTWR
+549 
-559 LTIERV
+559 
-565 KDDALGLYFPYKDY
+565 
-579 QIKKNDHFVLTGIR
+579 H
-593 LPDSYVRAASLKL
+593 
-606 LKYAIALLDKN
+606 
-617 DYTRYVYQPKLYITS
+617 
-632 GINEKTIPSENKEY
+632 
-646 AENLPNNMAISRLM
+646 
-660 LPGFPTLSLREF
+660 
-672 WDTMT
+672 
-677 EEEKKYVNPTGKEH
+677 
-691 IFSNDK
+691 
-697 YRPYI
+697 
-702 DSLNIDKIGLRSDS
+702 
-716 KFFDTDDKAN
+716 
-726 GIVEIYPTIEEMVVG
+726 
-741 GVRVDEIY
+741 
-749 KGSEVDDDGRFVD
+749 
-762 GQSVKN
+762 
-768 IDIYLNPAIDFDI
+768 
-781 NNLKDDDFSICMK
+781 MK

-882 PKVDDIFMAR
+882 PKVDEIFMAR

-920 SDDDLGIKADVT
+920 SDDDLGIKADVS
-932 IDQIII
+932 IDQLII

-1022 FVSAG
+1022 FASAG
-1027 RAILQKGFAIDEN
+1027 RAILQKGFAIDKN

-1048 NIIADSLKSIG
+1048 NIIADSLKSLG

-1065 EGFGMEMDGDQSHLY
+1065 EGFGMEMDGGQSHLY

-1155 TNPWVEG
+1155 TNPWQEG

-1176 RYAKATNKS
+1176 RYAEATNKS

-1232 EENAPVGTTDIPE
+1232 EENAPTGTTDIPE

-1250 VLDGCRKDTSR
+1250 VLDGSRKDTSR

-1283 SDYTHEK
+1283 SGYSHEK

-1313 DNKVVEITNFRGEW
+1313 NNKVVEITNFRGEW

-1341 NNAIWTCIKDADFQ
+1341 NNAIWTCIKDTDFQ
-1355 TEPTDGSTYWRK
+1355 AEPTDDSTYWRK

-1379 FKVLGTAVKHFTNAD
+1379 FKVLGTAVKHFKNAD
-1394 DIGGEL
+1394 DIRGGEL
-1400 LTTKEYLFDD
+1400 LNLGKYLFDD

-1417 VASPCIATYMKIGA
+1417 VVSPCIATYMKVGA

-1486 QPSSWSSIIP
+1486 QPSSWSSAIP
-1496 PTTDVY
+1496 PTTDEY
-1502 PYLWTRTMVNY
+1502 PYLWTRTVVNY
-1513 TDGKSTTSFSV
+1513 SDGKSTTSYSV
-1524 SHNGKDGAKGD
+1524 SHNGKDGEKGET
-1535 PGDKGADAITIQL
+1535 GDKGADAITIQL

-1553 IFDAGSDGIAP
+1553 IFDAGSDGIVP

-1590 FVPSEGMNVSH
+1590 SVSSEGMNVSP

-1675 LTNTQFKVSM
+1675 LTNEQFKVSM
-1685 DGLTTRMV
+1685 DGLTTRMKA
-1693 TAEENIT
+1693 AEGGIT
-1700 GVNTKLNTEVKT
+1700 NVNTRLDTEVDT
-1712 LHAEITSTAN
+1712 LHSEITSTAN

-1742 VKADGIILYGDKITI
+1742 VKADGITLYGDKITI

-1763 TTTALFANGK
+1763 TTTALFTGGK

-1803 GNTEESACKLS
+1803 GNTEEDACKIG
-1814 DGTLAPLFIGGD
+1814 DYTVAPLFIGGA
-1826 TAAKSPFYVTSKGAM
+1826 TAKESPFYVTSKGAM
-1841 HATSGYI
+1841 HATSG
-1848 GGFSINQNSLYYG
+1848 
-1861 NPSKWATTKTEN
+1861 
-1873 LAQVGWNFIRIAQA
+1873 
-1887 IANGGK
+1887 
-1893 PIAYQKIGIGG
+1893 KIGYFTISPNGELMYDDGYTDVAHRPFGLSKEALYFTHTTDHKSNDAIVWVGRTNFSESSTGTAPLVSDIWIDERVSTPTKSKACLFLRAEGYTGEDTDPMG
-1904 NAYPGDEEDSSVV
+1904 NLMGNFAIYAQKGTYAGFRPAVRFAIENCQLTDMDCVIYVPVTGVYLILPDNPQRGQYYKFIQGAGSFHIKSS
-1917 GSTAMYIYRS
+1917 SKNIYS
-1927 MLAYSEDKAYKPAAI
+1927 
-1942 IESDNAQNRNIALK
+1942 N
-1956 LIGGLQVHGGV
+1956 HGGQTDNFTSGAYNQ
-1967 IQHGCVMTYEK
+1967 ITEIIWL
-1978 KGDANVLNLSFSTIF
+1978 GDH
-1993 TLRNTMKDSMDFFFP
+1993 
-2008 SLPEVR
+2008 
-2014 QQLGIWSADVEF
+2014 W
-2026 CIPVTVIAA
+2026 
-2035 ANTTQF
+2035 
-2041 AISTQL
+2041 
-2047 SAANTDLTQADGG
+2047 
-2060 RYVDNNG
+2060 
-2067 MWDYGNDKGY
+2067 
-2077 GGNRIVMRNGDCW
+2077 RINWFREIV
-2090 SFSLTFTKAQG
+2090 SK
-2101 YYIQILNTQI
+2101 

>member
-215 DIFKYGL
+215 GIFKYGL

-271 GNAASFVELY
+271 GNATSFVELY
-281 LDLDYISTY
+281 LDLDCISTY
-290 FTEPRKYISS
+290 FTEPRKHS
-300 GSTGEQTNG
+300 GSTGEQTNE
-309 FVLRATFDFKTIITG
+309 FVLRVTFDFKTIITG
-324 YVTGTSNNKCR
+324 FVTGMSNNKCR
-335 FYSGL
+335 FYSEL

-429 TGKEHIFSNDKY
+429 TGKEHILSNDKY

-518 AIDFDINNLKD
+518 AIDFDIND
-529 DDFSICMKD
+529 
-538 GMCGGRSFKVA
+538 
-549 SSTKESGTWR
+549 
-559 LTIERV
+559 
-565 KDDALGLYFPYKDY
+565 
-579 QIKKNDHFVLTGIR
+579 
-593 LPDSYVRAASLKL
+593 
-606 LKYAIALLDKN
+606 
-617 DYTRYVYQPKLYITS
+617 
-632 GINEKTIPSENKEY
+632 
-646 AENLPNNMAISRLM
+646 
-660 LPGFPTLSLREF
+660 
-672 WDTMT
+672 
-677 EEEKKYVNPTGKEH
+677 
-691 IFSNDK
+691 
-697 YRPYI
+697 
-702 DSLNIDKIGLRSDS
+702 
-716 KFFDTDDKAN
+716 
-726 GIVEIYPTIEEMVVG
+726 
-741 GVRVDEIY
+741 
-749 KGSEVDDDGRFVD
+749 
-762 GQSVKN
+762 
-768 IDIYLNPAIDFDI
+768 
-781 NNLKDDDFSICMK
+781 LKDDDFSICMK

-882 PKVDDIFMAR
+882 PKVDEIFMAR

-932 IDQIII
+932 IDQLII
-938 KEEDGKIPA
+938 KEEDGKIPT

-997 FLSKL
+997 FISKL

-1048 NIIADSLKSIG
+1048 NIIADSLKSEG

-1065 EGFGMEMDGDQSHLY
+1065 EGFGMEMESVGTSHLY
-1080 LANLTVWGKM
+1080 LSNLTVWGKM
-1090 MINILE
+1090 IVNILE

-1117 KAVPVTYINEDVGWE
+1117 KAVPVIYINEDVGWE

-1224 SKDFDGYT
+1224 SKEFDGYT
-1232 EENAPVGTTDIPE
+1232 EENAPTGTTDIPE

-1250 VLDGCRKDTSR
+1250 VLDGSRKDTSR

-1268 SYGSGAPSIVGLRGV
+1268 SYGSGAPSIVGLREV

-1313 DNKVVEITNFRGEW
+1313 NNKVVEITNFRGEW
-1327 DPNEKYYKNDQVSH
+1327 DPTEKYYKNDQVSH
-1341 NNAIWTCIKDADFQ
+1341 NNAIWTCLNDEVWQ
-1355 TEPTDGSTYWRK
+1355 SEPTDENTAWRK

-1400 LTTKEYLFDD
+1400 LAAEKYLFDD

-1417 VASPCIATYMKIGA
+1417 VASPCIATYTKAEA
-1431 GHTWIICKSNDGDS
+1431 GHMWVICKSNDGDS

-1486 QPSSWSSIIP
+1486 QPSSWSSAIP
-1496 PTTDVY
+1496 PTTDEY
-1502 PYLWTRTMVNY
+1502 PYLWTRTVVNY
-1513 TDGKSTTSFSV
+1513 SDGKSTTSYSV
-1524 SHNGKDGAKGD
+1524 SHNGKDGKKGED
-1535 PGDKGADAITIQL
+1535 GK
-1548 VGAPL
+1548 VGML
-1553 IFDAGSDGIAP
+1553 FNVDSNWIFDADSDGLVPSDTKKTATIYVTRNG
-1564 KGVTNYARLYVT
+1564 KGVKIANAASNIGRSQNIVRVDGKDLPMT
-1576 VGEKDVSEYVGQPY
+1576 VKDNAVSITLSGE
-1590 FVPSEGMNVSH
+1590 N
-1601 EDGYVIERREYNEKM
+1601 
-1616 AWYLGIK
+1616 
-1623 SDAISKVYLSDNKT
+1623 ISKQQVGDSNSNV
-1637 EVSATSG
+1637 VSVTSG
-1644 YITFVFAYGA
+1644 YLLVFIATEDGDSGFVTI
-1654 NQYVGQLPFQ
+1654 PFQ

-1675 LTNTQFKVSM
+1675 LTNKQFKISM
-1685 DGLTTRMV
+1685 DGLTTRMK
-1693 TAEENIT
+1693 TAEGGIT
-1700 GVNTKLNTEVKT
+1700 DVNTKLTNEVAS
-1712 LHAEITSTAN
+1712 LHSEITTTATN
-1722 DIKLEV
+1722 VKAEV
-1728 TEQMNGNLKKAGLE
+1728 TEQINGNLKKAGLE
-1742 VKADGIILYGDKITI
+1742 VTADGITLYGDKITI

-1773 INASLIDADQIEV
+1773 INASLIDV

-1791 KSNDGASKVGYF
+1791 ISEDGTSKVGYF
-1803 GNTEESACKLS
+1803 GNDTDSACII
-1814 DGTLAPLFIGGD
+1814 DNNTTAPLFVGGS
-1826 TAAKSPFYVTSKGAM
+1826 TALRSNFYVTSNGKMVAKDAEISGTLKGVSGTFNELTDGTGKLSIGFQDNGFFIKGYTRFYNDVTIDGMLRSQGKSANYLALGVWARGTFGSNARLTLM
-1841 HATSGYI
+1841 CIDNHRYYYEGYDNTKRVQGSTLVSSDGAIDGHYPYLVSMRPVTSHLGMDDGEEDCEYYGASFDLVIIRTTSKSGYYKFTNC
-1848 GGFSINQNSLYYG
+1848 GYGKVFHVINGYDKQSV
-1861 NPSKWATTKTEN
+1861 W
-1873 LAQVGWNFIRIAQA
+1873 
-1887 IANGGK
+1887 
-1893 PIAYQKIGIGG
+1893 IAYQGGWFELYGGMGITM
-1904 NAYPGDEEDSSVV
+1904 AYLDSS
-1917 GSTAMYIYRS
+1917 MYTPTS
-1927 MLAYSEDKAYKPAAI
+1927 
-1942 IESDNAQNRNIALK
+1942 
-1956 LIGGLQVHGGV
+1956 
-1967 IQHGCVMTYEK
+1967 
-1978 KGDANVLNLSFSTIF
+1978 
-1993 TLRNTMKDSMDFFFP
+1993 
-2008 SLPEVR
+2008 
-2014 QQLGIWSADVEF
+2014 
-2026 CIPVTVIAA
+2026 
-2035 ANTTQF
+2035 
-2041 AISTQL
+2041 
-2047 SAANTDLTQADGG
+2047 
-2060 RYVDNNG
+2060 
-2067 MWDYGNDKGY
+2067 
-2077 GGNRIVMRNGDCW
+2077 
-2090 SFSLTFTKAQG
+2090 TKAG
-2101 YYIQILNTQI
+2101 AGFFILGTYDNTWV

>member
-1 MTDVNDE
+1 MSAWNIYHKDGSKLTDVNEE
-8 LVVIHGLEYS
+8 LITVHGLEYS
-18 DSWMGECFVS
+18 DSWMRECFLT
-28 IDFKRQSPIGFEIG
+28 INFKHEVPINFQIG
-42 DYIMYRGERFEL
+42 DYIVYRGERFEL
-54 NYVPGKEKQA
+54 NYEPGKDKQA

-141 RNKERSMQRGCT
+141 RDKERSMQRGCT

-215 DIFKYGL
+215 GIFKYGL

-257 ADLGI
+257 ADLGV
-262 KYKVGITKV
+262 KYVANITKV
-271 GNAASFVELY
+271 VGASTNVELE
-281 LDLDYISTY
+281 LDVDYIETY
-290 FTEPRKYISS
+290 FKNPRKYFVS
-300 GSTGEQTNG
+300 GETGEQSSG
-309 FVLRATFDFKTIITG
+309 WVLKVTFDFKTEITG
-324 YVTGTSNNKCR
+324 YVTQKYNTNKCR
-335 FYSGL
+335 FYSEY
-340 KGSQTDNGDEESKD
+340 KGTQVDSGDEESREN
-354 ALDAFISQV
+354 LNTFIAQV
-363 KSGSYTKLYITSGIN
+363 KAGNTKMYITSGLN
-378 EKTIPSE
+378 KKNVPSSM
-385 NKEYAENLPN
+385 KEYAENLPN
-395 NMAISRL
+395 NMSINRL
-402 MLPGFPT
+402 MLPGFPHVS
-409 LSLREFW
+409 LSDFYDSLT
-416 DTMTEEEKKYVNP
+416 DEEKKYVNP
-429 TGKEHIFSNDKY
+429 TGKQHRFSTDPH
-441 RPYIDSL
+441 RPYIDSI
-448 NIDKIGLRSDSKFF
+448 NIDQIGLRSASQFF
-462 DTDDKANGIVE
+462 DTDDKTNGVVE

-488 DEIYKGSEV
+488 DEIGEGV
-497 DDDGRFVDGQS
+497 APDDDGRFGDNET
-508 VKNIDIYLNP
+508 VKNVDIYLNK
-518 AIDFDINNLKD
+518 AIDFDINDLKD
-529 DDFSICMKD
+529 DDFSISMKD
-538 GMCGGRSFKVA
+538 GMCGGRTFKVA
-549 SSTKESGTWR
+549 SSTKVDGRWR

-565 KDDALGLYFPYKDY
+565 KDDALELWFPYKDY
-579 QIKKNDHFVLTGIR
+579 PIKKGDHFVLTGI
-593 LPDSYVRAASLKL
+593 
-606 LKYAIALLDKN
+606 
-617 DYTRYVYQPKLYITS
+617 T
-632 GINEKTIPSENKEY
+632 
-646 AENLPNNMAISRLM
+646 
-660 LPGFPTLSLREF
+660 
-672 WDTMT
+672 
-677 EEEKKYVNPTGKEH
+677 
-691 IFSNDK
+691 
-697 YRPYI
+697 
-702 DSLNIDKIGLRSDS
+702 
-716 KFFDTDDKAN
+716 
-726 GIVEIYPTIEEMVVG
+726 
-741 GVRVDEIY
+741 
-749 KGSEVDDDGRFVD
+749 
-762 GQSVKN
+762 
-768 IDIYLNPAIDFDI
+768 
-781 NNLKDDDFSICMK
+781 
-794 DGMCGGRSFKVASST
+794 
-809 KESGTWRLTIER
+809 
-821 VKDDALGLYFPYK
+821 
-834 DYQIKKNDHFVLTGI
+834 
-849 RLPDSYVRAASLKL
+849 LPDSYVRAASLKL

-882 PKVDDIFMAR
+882 PKVDEIFMAR

-932 IDQIII
+932 IDQLII

-1022 FVSAG
+1022 FASAG
-1027 RAILQKGFAIDEN
+1027 RAILQKGFAIDKN

-1048 NIIADSLKSIG
+1048 NIIADSLKSLG

-1065 EGFGMEMDGDQSHLY
+1065 EGFGMEMDGGQSHLY

-1111 AGGTIV
+1111 AGATIV
-1117 KAVPVTYINEDVGWE
+1117 KVVPVGMWDDDESEWVENPIE
-1132 ETSES
+1132 EAIQ
-1137 WCDGWKC
+1137 GWKC
-1144 YILADDGDEAT
+1144 YILADDGDNAVG
-1155 TNPWVEG
+1155 NPWQEG

-1250 VLDGCRKDTSR
+1250 VLDGSRKDTSR

-1283 SDYTHEK
+1283 SDYTHEN

-1341 NNAIWTCIKDADFQ
+1341 NNAIWTCVKDADFQ

-1417 VASPCIATYMKIGA
+1417 VASPCIATYMKVGV

-1486 QPSSWSSIIP
+1486 QPSSWSSVIP
-1496 PTTDVY
+1496 PTTDEY
-1502 PYLWTRTMVNY
+1502 PYLWTRTVVNY
-1513 TDGKSTTSFSV
+1513 TDGKSTTSYSV
-1524 SHNGKDGAKGD
+1524 SHNGKDGEKGET
-1535 PGDKGADAITIQL
+1535 GEKGADAITIQL

-1553 IFDAGSDGIAP
+1553 IFDAGSDGIVP

-1590 FVPSEGMNVSH
+1590 SVSSEGMNVSP

-1675 LTNTQFKVSM
+1675 LTNKQFKVSM

-1700 GVNTKLNTEVKT
+1700 GVNTKLKMEVKT
-1712 LHAEITSTAN
+1712 LHTEITSTASTV
-1722 DIKLEV
+1722 KVEV
-1728 TEQMNGNLKKAGLE
+1728 KEEMNGNLKKAGLE
-1742 VKADGIILYGDKITI
+1742 VKADGITLYGDKITI

-1763 TTTALFANGK
+1763 TTTALFTGGK

-1803 GNTEESACKLS
+1803 GNTEEDACKIG

-1826 TAAKSPFYVTSKGAM
+1826 TAAKSPFYVTSNGAM

-1848 GGFSINQNSLYYG
+1848 GGFSIINDGIICSAAGNEMRINTSYIKFHNEQHGITNIVGANWGYGIDYTAQQIIVEYDHPTKLTYNGSQATANQMNVGLYVSASGTKHQLSRDTWLPNSTNPCG
-1861 NPSKWATTKTEN
+1861 NHAIFCDKGDFAGFRPCFRKITASQTLTKYDVFLEVDETWKKHNDVTGKDTEVSVGSVTITLPKDPEIGQMYWILRGSRHNYTLKTTDGT
-1873 LAQVGWNFIRIAQA
+1873 LIGYP
-1887 IANGGK
+1887 GGK
-1893 PIAYQKIGIGG
+1893 DTSVTLTTYRELVCVIFNGEYWRLIWRIGV
-1904 NAYPGDEEDSSVV
+1904 A
-1917 GSTAMYIYRS
+1917 
-1927 MLAYSEDKAYKPAAI
+1927 
-1942 IESDNAQNRNIALK
+1942 
-1956 LIGGLQVHGGV
+1956 
-1967 IQHGCVMTYEK
+1967 
-1978 KGDANVLNLSFSTIF
+1978 
-1993 TLRNTMKDSMDFFFP
+1993 
-2008 SLPEVR
+2008 
-2014 QQLGIWSADVEF
+2014 
-2026 CIPVTVIAA
+2026 
-2035 ANTTQF
+2035 
-2041 AISTQL
+2041 
-2047 SAANTDLTQADGG
+2047 
-2060 RYVDNNG
+2060 
-2067 MWDYGNDKGY
+2067 
-2077 GGNRIVMRNGDCW
+2077 
-2090 SFSLTFTKAQG
+2090 
-2101 YYIQILNTQI
+2101 

>member
-141 RNKERSMQRGCT
+141 RDKERSMQRGCT
-153 AEEWNAVYGDGTNDS
+153 AEEWNAVYGDGTSDS

-215 DIFKYGL
+215 GIFKYGL

-309 FVLRATFDFKTIITG
+309 FVLRVTFDFKTIITG

-335 FYSGL
+335 FYSEL
-340 KGSQTDNGDEESKD
+340 KGSQADNGDEESKG

-518 AIDFDINNLKD
+518 AIDFDINDLKD

-549 SSTKESGTWR
+549 SSTKERSGTWR

-565 KDDALGLYFPYKDY
+565 KDDALGL
-579 QIKKNDHFVLTGIR
+579 H
-593 LPDSYVRAASLKL
+593 
-606 LKYAIALLDKN
+606 
-617 DYTRYVYQPKLYITS
+617 
-632 GINEKTIPSENKEY
+632 
-646 AENLPNNMAISRLM
+646 
-660 LPGFPTLSLREF
+660 
-672 WDTMT
+672 
-677 EEEKKYVNPTGKEH
+677 
-691 IFSNDK
+691 
-697 YRPYI
+697 
-702 DSLNIDKIGLRSDS
+702 
-716 KFFDTDDKAN
+716 
-726 GIVEIYPTIEEMVVG
+726 
-741 GVRVDEIY
+741 
-749 KGSEVDDDGRFVD
+749 
-762 GQSVKN
+762 
-768 IDIYLNPAIDFDI
+768 
-781 NNLKDDDFSICMK
+781 
-794 DGMCGGRSFKVASST
+794 
-809 KESGTWRLTIER
+809 
-821 VKDDALGLYFPYK
+821 FPYK

-882 PKVDDIFMAR
+882 PKVDEIFMAR

-932 IDQIII
+932 IDQLTI

-1027 RAILQKGFAIDEN
+1027 RAILQKGFAIGEN

-1048 NIIADSLKSIG
+1048 NIIADSLKSTG

-1065 EGFGMEMDGDQSHLY
+1065 DGFGMEMETAGTSHLY
-1080 LANLTVWGKM
+1080 LSNLTVWGKM
-1090 MINILE
+1090 FVNILE

-1232 EENAPVGTTDIPE
+1232 EENAPVVTTDIPE

-1250 VLDGCRKDTSR
+1250 VLDGSRKDTSR

-1283 SDYTHEK
+1283 SGYTHEN

-1341 NNAIWTCIKDADFQ
+1341 NNAIWTCIKDTDFQ
-1355 TEPTDGSTYWRK
+1355 TEPTDDSTYWRK

-1417 VASPCIATYMKIGA
+1417 VASPCIATYLKVGA
-1431 GHTWIICKSNDGDS
+1431 GHMWVICKSNDGDS

-1460 LNIGN
+1460 FNIGN

-1474 SVTYGVSASGTQ
+1474 SVTYGVSASVTR
-1486 QPSSWSSIIP
+1486 QPSSWSSAIP
-1496 PTTDVY
+1496 LITDDK
-1502 PYLWTRTMVNY
+1502 PYLWTKTVVNY
-1513 TDGKSTTSFSV
+1513 TDGKSTTSYSV
-1524 SHNGKDGAKGD
+1524 SHNGKDGEKGET
-1535 PGDKGADAITIQL
+1535 GEKGADAITIQL

-1553 IFDAGSDGIAP
+1553 IFDAGSDGIVP

-1590 FVPSEGMNVSH
+1590 FVSSERMNVSP

-1675 LTNTQFKVSM
+1675 LTNKQFKVSM

-1700 GVNTKLNTEVKT
+1700 GVNTKLSTEVKT
-1712 LHAEITSTAN
+1712 LHAEITSTASTV
-1722 DIKLEV
+1722 KAEV
-1728 TEQMNGNLKKAGLE
+1728 KEEMNGNLKKAGLE
-1742 VKADGIILYGDKITI
+1742 VKADGITLYGDKITI
-1757 TNDDGK
+1757 TNDGGK

-1803 GNTEESACKLS
+1803 GNTEEDACKIG
-1814 DGTLAPLFIGGD
+1814 DYTVAPLFIGGA
-1826 TAAKSPFYVTSKGAM
+1826 TAKESPFYVTSKGAM
-1841 HATSGYI
+1841 HATSG
-1848 GGFSINQNSLYYG
+1848 
-1861 NPSKWATTKTEN
+1861 
-1873 LAQVGWNFIRIAQA
+1873 
-1887 IANGGK
+1887 
-1893 PIAYQKIGIGG
+1893 KIGYFTISPNGELMYDDGYTDVAHRPFGLSKEALYFTHTTDHKSNDAIVWVGRTNFSESSTGTAPLVSDIWIDERVSTPTKSKACLFLRAEGYTGEDTDPMG
-1904 NAYPGDEEDSSVV
+1904 NLMGNFA
-1917 GSTAMYIYRS
+1917 IYAQKGTYAGFR
-1927 MLAYSEDKAYKPAAI
+1927 PAVRFAI
-1942 IESDNAQNRNIALK
+1942 ENCQLTDMDC
-1956 LIGGLQVHGGV
+1956 V
-1967 IQHGCVMTYEK
+1967 IYV
-1978 KGDANVLNLSFSTIF
+1978 
-1993 TLRNTMKDSMDFFFP
+1993 
-2008 SLPEVR
+2008 
-2014 QQLGIWSADVEF
+2014 
-2026 CIPVTVIAA
+2026 PVTGVYLILPDNPQRGQYYKFIQGA
-2035 ANTTQF
+2035 
-2041 AISTQL
+2041 
-2047 SAANTDLTQADGG
+2047 G
-2060 RYVDNNG
+2060 RFHIKSSSKNIYSN
-2067 MWDYGNDKGY
+2067 Y
-2077 GGNRIVMRNGDCW
+2077 GGQTDNFTSGAYNQITEIIWLGDHWRINWFREIVG
-2090 SFSLTFTKAQG
+2090 K
-2101 YYIQILNTQI
+2101 

>member
-42 DYIMYRGERFEL
+42 DYIIYRGERFEL

-153 AEEWNAVYGDGTNDS
+153 EEEWNAVYGDGTNDS
-168 ASFESKSITID
+168 DSFESKSITID

-215 DIFKYGL
+215 GIFKYGL

-257 ADLGI
+257 ADLGV

-271 GNAASFVELY
+271 GNAARSVELY
-281 LDLDYISTY
+281 LDIDYISTY

-309 FVLRATFDFKTIITG
+309 FVLRVTFDFKTIITG

-335 FYSGL
+335 FYSEL
-340 KGSQTDNGDEESKD
+340 KGSQADNGDEESKD

-518 AIDFDINNLKD
+518 AIDFDINDLKD

-538 GMCGGRSFKVA
+538 GRCGGRSFKVA

-559 LTIERV
+559 LTIER
-565 KDDALGLYFPYKDY
+565 L
-579 QIKKNDHFVLTGIR
+579 
-593 LPDSYVRAASLKL
+593 
-606 LKYAIALLDKN
+606 
-617 DYTRYVYQPKLYITS
+617 
-632 GINEKTIPSENKEY
+632 
-646 AENLPNNMAISRLM
+646 
-660 LPGFPTLSLREF
+660 
-672 WDTMT
+672 
-677 EEEKKYVNPTGKEH
+677 
-691 IFSNDK
+691 
-697 YRPYI
+697 
-702 DSLNIDKIGLRSDS
+702 
-716 KFFDTDDKAN
+716 
-726 GIVEIYPTIEEMVVG
+726 
-741 GVRVDEIY
+741 
-749 KGSEVDDDGRFVD
+749 
-762 GQSVKN
+762 
-768 IDIYLNPAIDFDI
+768 
-781 NNLKDDDFSICMK
+781 
-794 DGMCGGRSFKVASST
+794 
-809 KESGTWRLTIER
+809 
-821 VKDDALGLYFPYK
+821 KDDALGLYFPYK

-882 PKVDDIFMAR
+882 PKVDEIFMAR

-932 IDQIII
+932 IDQLII
-938 KEEDGKIPA
+938 KEEDGKIPT

-1022 FVSAG
+1022 FASAG
-1027 RAILQKGFAIDEN
+1027 RAILQNGFAIDEN

-1048 NIIADSLKSIG
+1048 NIIADSLKSLG

-1065 EGFGMEMDGDQSHLY
+1065 EGFGMEMDGGQSHLY
-1080 LANLTVWGKM
+1080 LSNLTVWGKM
-1090 MINILE
+1090 FVNILE

-1117 KAVPVTYINEDVGWE
+1117 KVVPVGMWDDDESEWVENPIE
-1132 ETSES
+1132 EAIQ
-1137 WCDGWKC
+1137 GWKC
-1144 YILADDGDEAT
+1144 YILADDGDNSVG
-1155 TNPWVEG
+1155 NPWQEG

-1250 VLDGCRKDTSR
+1250 VLDGSRKDTSR

-1313 DNKVVEITNFRGEW
+1313 DDKVVEITNFRGEW

-1341 NNAIWTCIKDADFQ
+1341 NNAIWTCVKDTDFQ

-1400 LTTKEYLFDD
+1400 LATKEYLFDD

-1417 VASPCIATYMKIGA
+1417 VASPCIATYMKAGA
-1431 GHTWIICKSNDGDS
+1431 GHMWVICKSNEGDS

-1486 QPSSWSSIIP
+1486 EPSSWYSIIP
-1496 PTTDVY
+1496 PTTDEY
-1502 PYLWTRTMVNY
+1502 PYLWTRTVVNY
-1513 TDGKSTTSFSV
+1513 TDGKSTTSYSV

-1553 IFDAGSDGIAP
+1553 IFNAGSDGIVQ

-1576 VGEKDVSEYVGQPY
+1576 VGEKDVSEYVGQP
-1590 FVPSEGMNVSH
+1590 FPVPSEGMNVSP
-1601 EDGYVIERREYNEKM
+1601 EDGYVIERREYNKKM

-1664 VNVARYTGELT
+1664 VNVARYTGEFT
-1675 LTNTQFKVSM
+1675 LTNKQFKVSM
-1685 DGLTTRMV
+1685 DGLTTRMGA
-1693 TAEENIT
+1693 AEEGIT
-1700 GVNTKLNTEVKT
+1700 NVNTRLDTEVDT
-1712 LHAEITSTAN
+1712 LHSEITSTASTV
-1722 DIKLEV
+1722 KAEV
-1728 TEQMNGNLKKAGLE
+1728 KEEMNGNLKKAGLE
-1742 VKADGIILYGDKITI
+1742 VKADGITLYGDKITI

-1763 TTTALFANGK
+1763 TTTALFTGGK

-1803 GNTEESACKLS
+1803 GNTEEEACKI
-1814 DGTLAPLFIGGD
+1814 DDTYAPLFVGAD
-1826 TAAKSPFYVTSKGAM
+1826 TAKNSPFYVTNKGHMVSKS
-1841 HATSGYI
+1841 AT
-1848 GGFSINQNSLYYG
+1848 
-1861 NPSKWATTKTEN
+1861 
-1873 LAQVGWNFIRIAQA
+1873 
-1887 IANGGK
+1887 
-1893 PIAYQKIGIGG
+1893 
-1904 NAYPGDEEDSSVV
+1904 
-1917 GSTAMYIYRS
+1917 
-1927 MLAYSEDKAYKPAAI
+1927 
-1942 IESDNAQNRNIALK
+1942 
-1956 LIGGLQVHGGV
+1956 
-1967 IQHGCVMTYEK
+1967 
-1978 KGDANVLNLSFSTIF
+1978 
-1993 TLRNTMKDSMDFFFP
+1993 
-2008 SLPEVR
+2008 
-2014 QQLGIWSADVEF
+2014 LG
-2026 CIPVTVIAA
+2026 
-2035 ANTTQF
+2035 
-2041 AISTQL
+2041 
-2047 SAANTDLTQADGG
+2047 
-2060 RYVDNNG
+2060 
-2067 MWDYGNDKGY
+2067 
-2077 GGNRIVMRNGDCW
+2077 
-2090 SFSLTFTKAQG
+2090 SFSLNESSLRYLTGYDDEEPGFALYNEYMVFRGYSRTFSPQTKKWTSERNRLIWVGRNDWVYSVPSLMSNILVQDSFPMTTGDTAKIGLRISVTGCDDKYQYENEMYNGAMGSNVYGNFAIYAENGMYAGFRPMTRRANYSMKLTELDCVIYVSVTGITLTLPDNPQRGQYYKFIQG
-2101 YYIQILNTQI
+2101 AGGKQAFWIKSNSYKMYWNGVDTNGRTSFFSGAYNQTTEFIFLGDHWRVNWYRESAI

>member
-1 MTDVNDE
+1 MSTWNIYHKDGSKLTDVNEE
-8 LVVIHGLEYS
+8 LITVHGLEYS
-18 DSWMGECFVS
+18 DFWMGECFLT
-28 IDFKRQSPIGFEIG
+28 INFKHEVPINFQIG
-42 DYIMYRGERFEL
+42 DYIVYRGERFEL
-54 NYVPGKEKQA
+54 NYEPGKDKQA

-141 RNKERSMQRGCT
+141 RNKKRSMQRGCT

-215 DIFKYGL
+215 GIFKYGL

-257 ADLGI
+257 ADLGV
-262 KYKVGITKV
+262 KYVANITKV
-271 GNAASFVELY
+271 VGASTNVELE
-281 LDLDYISTY
+281 LDIDYIETY
-290 FTEPRKYISS
+290 FKNPRKYIVS
-300 GSTGEQTNG
+300 GETGEQSSG
-309 FVLRATFDFKTIITG
+309 WVLKVTFDFKTEITG
-324 YVTGTSNNKCR
+324 YVTQKYNTNKCR
-335 FYSGL
+335 FYSEY
-340 KGSQTDNGDEESKD
+340 KGTQVDSGDEESREN
-354 ALDAFISQV
+354 LNTFIAQV
-363 KSGSYTKLYITSGIN
+363 KAGNTKMYITSGLN
-378 EKTIPSE
+378 KKNVPSSM
-385 NKEYAENLPN
+385 KEYAENLPN
-395 NMAISRL
+395 NMSINRL
-402 MLPGFPT
+402 MLPGFPHVS
-409 LSLREFW
+409 LSDFYDSLT
-416 DTMTEEEKKYVNP
+416 DEEKKYVNP
-429 TGKEHIFSNDKY
+429 TGKQHRFSTDPH
-441 RPYIDSL
+441 RPYIDSI
-448 NIDKIGLRSDSKFF
+448 NIDQIGLRSASQFF
-462 DTDDKANGIVE
+462 DTDDKTNGVVE

-488 DEIYKGSEV
+488 DEIGEGV
-497 DDDGRFVDGQS
+497 APDDDGRFGDNET
-508 VKNIDIYLNP
+508 VKNVDIYLNK
-518 AIDFDINNLKD
+518 AIDFDINDLKD
-529 DDFSICMKD
+529 DDFSISMKD
-538 GMCGGRSFKVA
+538 GMCGGRTFKVA
-549 SSTKESGTWR
+549 SSTKVDGRWR

-565 KDDALGLYFPYKDY
+565 KDDALELWFPYKDY
-579 QIKKNDHFVLTGIR
+579 PIKKGDHFVLTGI
-593 LPDSYVRAASLKL
+593 
-606 LKYAIALLDKN
+606 
-617 DYTRYVYQPKLYITS
+617 T
-632 GINEKTIPSENKEY
+632 
-646 AENLPNNMAISRLM
+646 
-660 LPGFPTLSLREF
+660 
-672 WDTMT
+672 
-677 EEEKKYVNPTGKEH
+677 
-691 IFSNDK
+691 
-697 YRPYI
+697 
-702 DSLNIDKIGLRSDS
+702 
-716 KFFDTDDKAN
+716 
-726 GIVEIYPTIEEMVVG
+726 
-741 GVRVDEIY
+741 
-749 KGSEVDDDGRFVD
+749 
-762 GQSVKN
+762 
-768 IDIYLNPAIDFDI
+768 
-781 NNLKDDDFSICMK
+781 
-794 DGMCGGRSFKVASST
+794 
-809 KESGTWRLTIER
+809 
-821 VKDDALGLYFPYK
+821 
-834 DYQIKKNDHFVLTGI
+834 
-849 RLPDSYVRAASLKL
+849 LPDSYVRAASLKL

-882 PKVDDIFMAR
+882 PKVDEIFMAR

-932 IDQIII
+932 IDQLII

-1012 FEKMQKFLGG
+1012 FEKMQKFLSG

-1027 RAILQKGFAIDEN
+1027 RAILQKGFAIGEN
-1040 GYGFDENG
+1040 GYGFAENG
-1048 NIIADSLKSIG
+1048 NIIADSLKSLG

-1065 EGFGMEMDGDQSHLY
+1065 EGFGMEMDGGQSHLY

-1117 KAVPVTYINEDVGWE
+1117 KVVPVGMWDDDESEWVENPIE
-1132 ETSES
+1132 EAIQ
-1137 WCDGWKC
+1137 GWKC
-1144 YILADDGDEAT
+1144 YILADDGDNAVG
-1155 TNPWVEG
+1155 NPWQEG

-1224 SKDFDGYT
+1224 SKDLDGYT
-1232 EENAPVGTTDIPE
+1232 EETAPTGTTDIPE

-1250 VLDGCRKDTSR
+1250 VLDGSRKDTSR

-1327 DPNEKYYKNDQVSH
+1327 LPDEKYYKNDQVSH

-1417 VASPCIATYMKIGA
+1417 VASPCIATYLKVGA
-1431 GHTWIICKSNDGDS
+1431 GHMWVICKSNEGDS

-1486 QPSSWSSIIP
+1486 KPSSWSSVIP
-1496 PTTDVY
+1496 PTTDEY
-1502 PYLWTRTMVNY
+1502 PYLWTRTVVNY
-1513 TDGKSTTSFSV
+1513 TDGKSTTSYSV
-1524 SHNGKDGAKGD
+1524 SHNGKDGEKGET
-1535 PGDKGADAITIQL
+1535 GEKGADAITILL

-1553 IFDAGSDGIAP
+1553 IFDAGSDGIVP

-1590 FVPSEGMNVSH
+1590 FVPSEGMNVNP

-1644 YITFVFAYGA
+1644 YATFVFAYGA
-1654 NQYVGQLPFQ
+1654 SQYVAQLPFQ
-1664 VNVARYTGELT
+1664 VNVAKYTGELT
-1675 LTNTQFKVSM
+1675 LTNNQFKVSM
-1685 DGLTTRMV
+1685 DGLTTRMKA
-1693 TAEENIT
+1693 AEGGIT
-1700 GVNTKLNTEVKT
+1700 NVNTRLNTEVDT
-1712 LHAEITSTAN
+1712 LHSEITSTAN

-1742 VKADGIILYGDKITI
+1742 VKADGITLYGDKITI

-1763 TTTALFANGK
+1763 TTTALFTGGK

-1803 GNTEESACKLS
+1803 GNTEEDACKIG
-1814 DGTLAPLFIGGD
+1814 DTYAPLFVGAD
-1826 TAAKSPFYVTSKGAM
+1826 TAKNSPFYVTNKGHMVSKS
-1841 HATSGYI
+1841 AT
-1848 GGFSINQNSLYYG
+1848 
-1861 NPSKWATTKTEN
+1861 
-1873 LAQVGWNFIRIAQA
+1873 
-1887 IANGGK
+1887 
-1893 PIAYQKIGIGG
+1893 
-1904 NAYPGDEEDSSVV
+1904 
-1917 GSTAMYIYRS
+1917 
-1927 MLAYSEDKAYKPAAI
+1927 
-1942 IESDNAQNRNIALK
+1942 
-1956 LIGGLQVHGGV
+1956 
-1967 IQHGCVMTYEK
+1967 
-1978 KGDANVLNLSFSTIF
+1978 
-1993 TLRNTMKDSMDFFFP
+1993 
-2008 SLPEVR
+2008 
-2014 QQLGIWSADVEF
+2014 LG
-2026 CIPVTVIAA
+2026 
-2035 ANTTQF
+2035 
-2041 AISTQL
+2041 
-2047 SAANTDLTQADGG
+2047 
-2060 RYVDNNG
+2060 
-2067 MWDYGNDKGY
+2067 
-2077 GGNRIVMRNGDCW
+2077 
-2090 SFSLTFTKAQG
+2090 SFSLNESSLRYLTGYDDEEPGFALYNEYMVFRGYSRTFSPQTKKWTSERNRLIWVGRNDWVYSVPSLMSNILVQDSFPMTTDDTAKIGLRISVTGCDDKYQYENVMYNGAMGSNVYGNFAIYAENGMYAGFRPMTRRANYSMKLTELDCVIYVPVTGITLTLPDNPQRGQCYKFIQG
-2101 YYIQILNTQI
+2101 SGDFYIKSSSKNIYSNGGQTDNFRSGAYNQTTEIIWLDDHWRINWFRQIVG

>member
-141 RNKERSMQRGCT
+141 RDKERSMQRGCT
-153 AEEWNAVYGDGTNDS
+153 AEEWNAVYGDGTSDS

-215 DIFKYGL
+215 GIFKYGL

-309 FVLRATFDFKTIITG
+309 FVLRVTFDFKTIITG

-335 FYSGL
+335 FYSEL
-340 KGSQTDNGDEESKD
+340 KGSQADNGDEESKD

-518 AIDFDINNLKD
+518 AIDFDIND
-529 DDFSICMKD
+529 
-538 GMCGGRSFKVA
+538 
-549 SSTKESGTWR
+549 
-559 LTIERV
+559 
-565 KDDALGLYFPYKDY
+565 
-579 QIKKNDHFVLTGIR
+579 
-593 LPDSYVRAASLKL
+593 
-606 LKYAIALLDKN
+606 
-617 DYTRYVYQPKLYITS
+617 
-632 GINEKTIPSENKEY
+632 
-646 AENLPNNMAISRLM
+646 
-660 LPGFPTLSLREF
+660 
-672 WDTMT
+672 
-677 EEEKKYVNPTGKEH
+677 
-691 IFSNDK
+691 
-697 YRPYI
+697 
-702 DSLNIDKIGLRSDS
+702 
-716 KFFDTDDKAN
+716 
-726 GIVEIYPTIEEMVVG
+726 
-741 GVRVDEIY
+741 
-749 KGSEVDDDGRFVD
+749 
-762 GQSVKN
+762 
-768 IDIYLNPAIDFDI
+768 
-781 NNLKDDDFSICMK
+781 LKDDDFSICMK

-882 PKVDDIFMAR
+882 PKVDEIFMAR

-932 IDQIII
+932 IDQLII

-1027 RAILQKGFAIDEN
+1027 RAILQNGFAIGKN

-1065 EGFGMEMDGDQSHLY
+1065 EGFGMEMESAGTSHLY
-1080 LANLTVWGKM
+1080 LSNLTVWGKM
-1090 MINILE
+1090 FVNILE
-1096 IMKTKYAGGNIYMSA
+1096 IMKTKYAGGNIYLSA

-1117 KAVPVTYINEDVGWE
+1117 KVVPVGMWDDDESEWVENPIE
-1132 ETSES
+1132 EAIQ
-1137 WCDGWKC
+1137 GWKC
-1144 YILADDGDEAT
+1144 YILADDGDNAVG
-1155 TNPWVEG
+1155 NPWQEG

-1209 AYNGKMFYWIVLGKH
+1209 AYNGKTFYWIVLGKH

-1250 VLDGCRKDTSR
+1250 VLDGSRKDTSR

-1283 SDYTHEK
+1283 SDYSHEK

-1341 NNAIWTCIKDADFQ
+1341 NNAIWTCIKDTDFQ
-1355 TEPTDGSTYWRK
+1355 TEPTDDSTYWRK

-1417 VASPCIATYMKIGA
+1417 VASPCIATYLKVGA
-1431 GHTWIICKSNDGDS
+1431 GHMWVICKSNDGDS

-1496 PTTDVY
+1496 PTTDEY
-1502 PYLWTRTMVNY
+1502 PYLWTRTVVNY
-1513 TDGKSTTSFSV
+1513 TDGKSTTSYSV
-1524 SHNGKDGAKGD
+1524 SHNGKDGEKGET
-1535 PGDKGADAITIQL
+1535 GEKGADAITIQL

-1553 IFDAGSDGIAP
+1553 IFDAGSDGIVP

-1590 FVPSEGMNVSH
+1590 FVTSEGMNVSP

-1644 YITFVFAYGA
+1644 YTTFVFAYGA

-1675 LTNTQFKVSM
+1675 LTNKQFKVSM

-1712 LHAEITSTAN
+1712 LHAEITSTASTV
-1722 DIKLEV
+1722 KAEV
-1728 TEQMNGNLKKAGLE
+1728 KEEMNGNLKKAGLE
-1742 VKADGIILYGDKITI
+1742 VKADGITLYGDKITI
-1757 TNDDGK
+1757 TNDGGK
-1763 TTTALFANGK
+1763 TTTALFTGGK

-1803 GNTEESACKLS
+1803 GNTEEDACKIG
-1814 DGTLAPLFIGGD
+1814 DYTVAPLFIGGA
-1826 TAAKSPFYVTSKGAM
+1826 TAKESPFYVTSKGAM
-1841 HATSGYI
+1841 HATSGKI
-1848 GGFSINQNSLYYG
+1848 GYFTISPNGELMYDDGYTDVAHRPFGLSKEALYFTHTTDHKSNDAIVWVGRTNFSESSTGTVGLLSDIWIDERVSTPTKSKACLFLSAEGYTGEDTDYKGDLMGNFAIYAKKGAYAGFR
-1861 NPSKWATTKTEN
+1861 PA
-1873 LAQVGWNFIRIAQA
+1873 VRIAIENCQLTDMDCVIYVSVTGVYFTLPDNPQKGQYYKFIQGA
-1887 IANGGK
+1887 GK
-1893 PIAYQKIGIGG
+1893 FYIKSSSKNIYSMHVGQTDNFSSDSYNQITEIIWL
-1904 NAYPGDEEDSSVV
+1904 GDHWRINWFREVV
-1917 GSTAMYIYRS
+1917 G
-1927 MLAYSEDKAYKPAAI
+1927 K
-1942 IESDNAQNRNIALK
+1942 
-1956 LIGGLQVHGGV
+1956 
-1967 IQHGCVMTYEK
+1967 
-1978 KGDANVLNLSFSTIF
+1978 
-1993 TLRNTMKDSMDFFFP
+1993 
-2008 SLPEVR
+2008 
-2014 QQLGIWSADVEF
+2014 
-2026 CIPVTVIAA
+2026 
-2035 ANTTQF
+2035 
-2041 AISTQL
+2041 
-2047 SAANTDLTQADGG
+2047 
-2060 RYVDNNG
+2060 
-2067 MWDYGNDKGY
+2067 
-2077 GGNRIVMRNGDCW
+2077 
-2090 SFSLTFTKAQG
+2090 
-2101 YYIQILNTQI
+2101 

>member
-1 MTDVNDE
+1 MSAWNIYHKDGSKLTDVNEE
-8 LVVIHGLEYS
+8 LITVHGLEYS
-18 DSWMGECFVS
+18 DSWMGECFLT
-28 IDFKRQSPIGFEIG
+28 INFKHEVPINFQIG
-42 DYIMYRGERFEL
+42 DYIVYRGERFEL
-54 NYVPGKEKQA
+54 NYEPGKDKQA

-215 DIFKYGL
+215 GIFKYGL

-290 FTEPRKYISS
+290 FTEPRKYIVS

-309 FVLRATFDFKTIITG
+309 FVLRVTLDFKTIITG
-324 YVTGTSNNKCR
+324 FVDGTSNNKCR
-335 FYSGL
+335 FYSEL

-497 DDDGRFVDGQS
+497 DDDGRFDDGQS

-518 AIDFDINNLKD
+518 AIDFDINYLKD
-529 DDFSICMKD
+529 DDFSI
-538 GMCGGRSFKVA
+538 
-549 SSTKESGTWR
+549 
-559 LTIERV
+559 
-565 KDDALGLYFPYKDY
+565 
-579 QIKKNDHFVLTGIR
+579 H
-593 LPDSYVRAASLKL
+593 
-606 LKYAIALLDKN
+606 
-617 DYTRYVYQPKLYITS
+617 
-632 GINEKTIPSENKEY
+632 
-646 AENLPNNMAISRLM
+646 
-660 LPGFPTLSLREF
+660 
-672 WDTMT
+672 
-677 EEEKKYVNPTGKEH
+677 
-691 IFSNDK
+691 
-697 YRPYI
+697 
-702 DSLNIDKIGLRSDS
+702 
-716 KFFDTDDKAN
+716 
-726 GIVEIYPTIEEMVVG
+726 
-741 GVRVDEIY
+741 
-749 KGSEVDDDGRFVD
+749 
-762 GQSVKN
+762 
-768 IDIYLNPAIDFDI
+768 
-781 NNLKDDDFSICMK
+781 MK

-882 PKVDDIFMAR
+882 PKVDEIFMAR

-932 IDQIII
+932 IDQLII

-1002 EDDVASGAIT
+1002 EDDVASGSIT
-1012 FEKMQKFLGG
+1012 FEKMQKFLSG

-1027 RAILQKGFAIDEN
+1027 RAILEKGFAIGEK

-1048 NIIADSLKSIG
+1048 NIIADSLKSLG
-1059 FDKVLN
+1059 FDKALN
-1065 EGFGMEMDGDQSHLY
+1065 EGFGMEMDGGQSHLY

-1117 KAVPVTYINEDVGWE
+1117 KVVPVGMWDDDESEWAENPIE
-1132 ETSES
+1132 EAIQ
-1137 WCDGWKC
+1137 GWKC

-1155 TNPWVEG
+1155 TNPWQEG

-1176 RYAKATNKS
+1176 RYAEATNKS
-1185 YWRTIPEHGVSSFN
+1185 YWRTIPEHGVSASN

-1232 EENAPVGTTDIPE
+1232 EENAPTGTTDIPE

-1250 VLDGCRKDTSR
+1250 VLDGSRKDTSR

-1283 SDYTHEK
+1283 SNYTHEK

-1327 DPNEKYYKNDQVSH
+1327 DPTEKYYKNDQVSH
-1341 NNAIWTCIKDADFQ
+1341 NNAIWTCLNDEVWQ
-1355 TEPTDGSTYWRK
+1355 SEPTDDNTNWRK
-1367 EVYGQKGEDGSS
+1367 EVYGQKG
-1379 FKVLGTAVKHFTNAD
+1379 
-1394 DIGGEL
+1394 
-1400 LTTKEYLFDD
+1400 
-1410 TSGLPDG
+1410 
-1417 VASPCIATYMKIGA
+1417 
-1431 GHTWIICKSNDGDS
+1431 
-1445 YMIGDDLWTNSGTAW
+1445 
-1460 LNIGN
+1460 
-1465 VKGVSISST
+1465 
-1474 SVTYGVSASGTQ
+1474 
-1486 QPSSWSSIIP
+1486 
-1496 PTTDVY
+1496 
-1502 PYLWTRTMVNY
+1502 
-1513 TDGKSTTSFSV
+1513 
-1524 SHNGKDGAKGD
+1524 KDGEKGET
-1535 PGDKGADAITIQL
+1535 GEKGADAITIQL

-1553 IFDAGSDGIAP
+1553 IFDAGSDGIVP

-1590 FVPSEGMNVSH
+1590 SVPSEGMNVSP

-1675 LTNTQFKVSM
+1675 LTNKQFKVSM
-1685 DGLTTRMV
+1685 DGLTTRMEA
-1693 TAEENIT
+1693 AEGGIT
-1700 GVNTKLNTEVKT
+1700 NVNTRLDTEVDT
-1712 LHAEITSTAN
+1712 LHSEITSTAN
-1722 DIKLEV
+1722 NIKLEV

-1742 VKADGIILYGDKITI
+1742 VTADGIKLYGDKITI

-1763 TTTALFANGK
+1763 TTTALFTGGK
-1773 INASLIDADQIEV
+1773 INASLIDADKIEV

-1791 KSNDGASKVGYF
+1791 KSNDGANKVGYF
-1803 GNTEESACKLS
+1803 GNTEEEACKIG
-1814 DGTLAPLFIGGD
+1814 DYTVAPLFIGGA
-1826 TAAKSPFYVTSKGAM
+1826 TAKESPFYVTSKGAM
-1841 HATSGYI
+1841 HATSG
-1848 GGFSINQNSLYYG
+1848 
-1861 NPSKWATTKTEN
+1861 
-1873 LAQVGWNFIRIAQA
+1873 
-1887 IANGGK
+1887 
-1893 PIAYQKIGIGG
+1893 KIGYFTISPNGELMYDDGYTDVARRPFGLSKEALYFTHTTRDHKSNDAIVWVGRTNFSESSTGTVGLLSDIWIDERVSTPTQSKACLFLSAEGYTGEDTDYKGDLMG
-1904 NAYPGDEEDSSVV
+1904 NFA
-1917 GSTAMYIYRS
+1917 IY
-1927 MLAYSEDKAYKPAAI
+1927 A
-1942 IESDNAQNRNIALK
+1942 
-1956 LIGGLQVHGGV
+1956 
-1967 IQHGCVMTYEK
+1967 K
-1978 KGDANVLNLSFSTIF
+1978 KGAYAGF
-1993 TLRNTMKDSMDFFFP
+1993 RP
-2008 SLPEVR
+2008 AVR
-2014 QQLGIWSADVEF
+2014 
-2026 CIPVTVIAA
+2026 
-2035 ANTTQF
+2035 F
-2041 AISTQL
+2041 AIENCQL
-2047 SAANTDLTQADGG
+2047 TDMDCVI
-2060 RYVDNNG
+2060 YVSVTGVYLILPDNPQ
-2067 MWDYGNDKGY
+2067 KGQY
-2077 GGNRIVMRNGDCW
+2077 YKFIQGAGSFHIKSSSKNIYSMHVGQTDNFTSDSYNQITEIIWIGDHWRINWFRESVG
-2090 SFSLTFTKAQG
+2090 K
-2101 YYIQILNTQI
+2101 